1 MFVKN
6 WIAFQSAALKW
17 VSSDYT
23 DHIVTVIGKGPWL
36 ALISVIE
43 RQTLYLHE
51 IYIAYVLIE
60 VRILECSQGENRFQ

>member
-1 MFVKN
+1 M
-6 WIAFQSAALKW
+6 
-17 VSSDYT
+17 SSDYT